1 MKIILEIEED
11 IIICITDDIYIYVYK
26 ANMHIMT
33 EPRHPA
39 PQM

>member
-33 EPRHPA
+33 FL
-39 PQM
+39 Q